1 MRDNHTDIERQR
13 QIYRPTDTDTYT
25 LREDI
30 NKDRSRGRETDRYNW
45 TYTERDKQRQ
55 GGVTC
60 FHRAGFAYGAMEHG
74 MPLYPPEIDA
84 CPPPEAANSSAHSRH
99 AQFGTISRKWV
110 AICRRIVIFLFHFRE
125 TNGCIGEQLELQAI
139 LLFGRPLQIKTPAPT
154 LYHCKSPQAL
164 HGQDL

>member
-55 GGVTC
+55 CGVTC
-60 FHRAGFAYGAMEHG
+60 FHRAGFAYGAIGRWSME
-74 MPLYPPEIDA
+74 
-84 CPPPEAANSSAHSRH
+84 CPSIP
-99 AQFGTISRKWV
+99 
-110 AICRRIVIFLFHFRE
+110 RRSML
-125 TNGCIGEQLELQAI
+125 
-139 LLFGRPLQIKTPAPT
+139 
-154 LYHCKSPQAL
+154 AL
-164 HGQDL
+164 HQRQLTLRLIPDMRSLAPLAGNEWPSVGELSSSFSTSEKRTAVLASN